1 MNQLPSLTHTYTYTS
16 TNTTPTHLLT
26 SMSSTITTGGFNKYQ
41 RNQFLSVFGDAIEL
55 ALSKEIITERI
66 DVGVVLNAYYA
77 ELSAKPAR
85 APTRAK
91 MTAEEKEAKAKAR
104 AEAKA
109 AKALEKGEW
118 ATPKRFQTADGMQ
131 HHREE
136 PKKDGAQGPWLRVR
150 QNRKTGKWQ
159 RMTPNNWSEAQI
171 KLFTVMYGE
180 EAVVEKPNKS
190 MVRVLSSTTQ
200 ETASTLLN
208 LADSK
213 SESKSKSKSKSK
225 SESKTQDN
233 DAKKAALLK
242 KAKEAKARKA
252 LEEAKARKALEEAKA
267 KKALEEAKAK
277 KALEEAKAK
286 EEDDTNIVDDPDQ
299 LEPEDMDDTT
309 QTFEL
314 EQFPGMTLREDAG
327 MIYNTANDELV
338 GMRDDETG
346 NIITCA

>member
-1 MNQLPSLTHTYTYTS
+1 MPGITYSKS
-16 TNTTPTHLLT
+16 TKATF
-26 SMSSTITTGGFNKYQ
+26 GF
-41 RNQFLSVFGDAIEL
+41 VFEQAIEL

-66 DVGVVLNAYYA
+66 DVGAVLDAYYA
-77 ELSAKPAR
+77 EIESKPAR

-136 PKKDGAQGPWLRVR
+136 PKKDGTQGPWLRVR

-159 RMTPNNWSEAQI
+159 RMTPNNWSATQI
-171 KLFTVMYGE
+171 QLFTDMYGE

-200 ETASTLLN
+200 ETASTLLG
-208 LADSK
+208 LA
-213 SESKSKSKSKSK
+213 
-225 SESKTQDN
+225 ESKTQDN

-242 KAKEAKARKA
+242 KAKEAKAKKA
-252 LEEAKARKALEEAKA
+252 MEEAKA

-286 EEDDTNIVDDPDQ
+286 EEDDTNIVVDSDQ
-299 LEPEDMDDTT
+299 LEPEDMDDATQTKSDTT

-314 EQFPGMTLREDAG
+314 EQFPGMMLREDAG
-327 MIYNTANDELV
+327 MIYNTANDELL
-338 GMRDDETG
+338 GMRDDESG
-346 NIITCA
+346 QIITCA

>member
-1 MNQLPSLTHTYTYTS
+1 MPGITYSKS
-16 TNTTPTHLLT
+16 TKATF
-26 SMSSTITTGGFNKYQ
+26 GF
-41 RNQFLSVFGDAIEL
+41 VFEQAIEL

-66 DVGVVLNAYYA
+66 DVGAVLDAYYA
-77 ELSAKPAR
+77 EIESKPAR

-136 PKKDGAQGPWLRVR
+136 PKKDGTQGPWLRVR

-159 RMTPNNWSEAQI
+159 RMTPNNWSETQI
-171 KLFTVMYGE
+171 KLFADMYGE

-200 ETASTLLN
+200 ETASTLLD
-208 LADSK
+208 LA
-213 SESKSKSKSKSK
+213 ESKSKSKPESKT
-225 SESKTQDN
+225 ESKTQDN

-242 KAKEAKARKA
+242 KAKEAKAKKA
-252 LEEAKARKALEEAKA
+252 LEAAKAKKAMEEAKA
-267 KKALEEAKAK
+267 KKALEA
-277 KALEEAKAK
+277 AKAK
-286 EEDDTNIVDDPDQ
+286 EEDDTNIVVDSQQLDIEDLDDTTQ
-299 LEPEDMDDTT
+299 TKGDTT

-314 EQFPGMTLREDAG
+314 EQFPGLKLREDSG
-327 MIYNTANDELV
+327 MIYNTANDELL
-338 GMRDDETG
+338 GMRDDESG
-346 NIITCA
+346 HIITCA

>member
-1 MNQLPSLTHTYTYTS
+1 MNHYPPSLTHTYSYTS

-26 SMSSTITTGGFNKYQ
+26 SMSSTIATGGFNKYQ

-66 DVGVVLNAYYA
+66 DVGAVLNAYYA

-118 ATPKRFQTADGMQ
+118 ATPKRFQTPDGMQ

-136 PKKDGAQGPWLRVR
+136 PKKDGTQGPWLRVR

-159 RMTPNNWSEAQI
+159 RMTPNNWSAAQI
-171 KLFTVMYGE
+171 KLFTDMYGE

-200 ETASTLLN
+200 ETASTLLD
-208 LADSK
+208 LA
-213 SESKSKSKSKSK
+213 ESK

-233 DAKKAALLK
+233 EAKKAALLK
-242 KAKEAKARKA
+242 KAKEAKAK
-252 LEEAKARKALEEAKA
+252 KALEEAKA

-277 KALEEAKAK
+277 KALEEA
-286 EEDDTNIVDDPDQ
+286 DDNMPIDPDQ
-299 LEPEDMDDTT
+299 LDLEDMDDTT
-309 QTFEL
+309 QTVDDTTQTFEL
-314 EQFPGMTLREDAG
+314 PQFPGLKLREDGG
-327 MIYNTANDELV
+327 MIYNTENDELV
-338 GMRDDETG
+338 GMRDDESG
-346 NIITCA
+346 EIITCA

>member
-1 MNQLPSLTHTYTYTS
+1 MPGITYSKS
-16 TNTTPTHLLT
+16 TKATF
-26 SMSSTITTGGFNKYQ
+26 GF
-41 RNQFLSVFGDAIEL
+41 VFEQAIEL

-66 DVGVVLNAYYA
+66 DVGAVLDAYYA
-77 ELSAKPAR
+77 EIESKPAR

-91 MTAEEKEAKAKAR
+91 MSAEEKEAKAKAR

-136 PKKDGAQGPWLRVR
+136 PKKDGTQGPWLRVR

-159 RMTPNNWSEAQI
+159 RMTPNNWSATQI
-171 KLFTVMYGE
+171 QLFTDMYGE
-180 EAVVEKPNKS
+180 EYVVEKPNKS

-208 LADSK
+208 LAESK
-213 SESKSKSKSKSK
+213 SESK

-242 KAKEAKARKA
+242 KAKEAKA
-252 LEEAKARKALEEAKA
+252 

-277 KALEEAKAK
+277 KALKEAKAK
-286 EEDDTNIVDDPDQ
+286 KALKEAKAKKALEEADSDMLIDSDQ
-299 LEPEDMDDTT
+299 LELEDMDDTT

-314 EQFPGMTLREDAG
+314 DQFPGLTLREDSG
-327 MIYNTANDELV
+327 MIYNTANDELL
-338 GMRDDETG
+338 GMKDEETG

>member
-1 MNQLPSLTHTYTYTS
+1 MPGITYSKS
-16 TNTTPTHLLT
+16 TKAQF
-26 SMSSTITTGGFNKYQ
+26 GF
-41 RNQFLSVFGDAIEL
+41 VFQQAIEL

-66 DVGVVLNAYYA
+66 DVGAVLNAYYV
-77 ELSAKPAR
+77 EIESKPAR

-91 MTAEEKEAKAKAR
+91 MTTEEKEAKAKAR

-136 PKKDGAQGPWLRVR
+136 PKKDGTKGPWLRVR

-159 RMTPNNWSEAQI
+159 RMTPKNWSATQI
-171 KLFTVMYGE
+171 QLFTDMYGE

-208 LADSK
+208 LAESK

-242 KAKEAKARKA
+242 KAKEAKAKKA
-252 LEEAKARKALEEAKA
+252 LKEAKA

-286 EEDDTNIVDDPDQ
+286 KEAEEAKAKKEAEETETNMLVDSQQ
-299 LEPEDMDDTT
+299 LDLEDLDDTT

-314 EQFPGMTLREDAG
+314 EQFPGMTLREESG
-327 MIYNTANDELV
+327 MIYNTENNELV
-338 GMRDDETG
+338 GMKDDETG
-346 NIITCA
+346 DIITCA